1 MFEPVH
7 CGMML
12 NRETEAREPQGQPR
26 GFFICGSGGV
36 TCVKTLLSIDTR
48 DLNRTLKEVGAALG
62 PDKMNIALKHTIQDT
77 GRKVRTLVKSEI
89 RKEYHAKA
97 GRIGKAIG
105 RPQYSLGGT
114 ISCIIPVRDV
124 RGTIATDSGGYT
136 ALKRGPGAKIVKS
149 GNSVLPHAKTDK
161 RIHFYIPS
169 GRLQGHV
176 FVRHNDGIDWT
187 GKRREGTG
195 ETEVWKTKKGKR
207 KRNRKVQ
214 TTGERKRIGTISHGV
229 GIGIPQMP
237 MNRSAD
243 EIQEQVGQYAMERL
257 LHYEEAILKGIVTR

>member
-26 GFFICGSGGV
+26 GFFVCGSGGV

-243 EIQEQVGQYAMERL
+243 EIQEQVGQYAMER
-257 LHYEEAILKGIVTR
+257 RPF

>member
-26 GFFICGSGGV
+26 GFFVCGSGGV

-114 ISCIIPVRDV
+114 I
-124 RGTIATDSGGYT
+124 
-136 ALKRGPGAKIVKS
+136 
-149 GNSVLPHAKTDK
+149 
-161 RIHFYIPS
+161 
-169 GRLQGHV
+169 
-176 FVRHNDGIDWT
+176 
-187 GKRREGTG
+187 
-195 ETEVWKTKKGKR
+195 
-207 KRNRKVQ
+207 
-214 TTGERKRIGTISHGV
+214 
-229 GIGIPQMP
+229 
-237 MNRSAD
+237 
-243 EIQEQVGQYAMERL
+243 
-257 LHYEEAILKGIVTR
+257 

>member
-1 MFEPVH
+1 M
-7 CGMML
+7 
-12 NRETEAREPQGQPR
+12 
-26 GFFICGSGGV
+26 
-36 TCVKTLLSIDTR
+36 
-48 DLNRTLKEVGAALG
+48 
-62 PDKMNIALKHTIQDT
+62 
-77 GRKVRTLVKSEI
+77 
-89 RKEYHAKA
+89 
-97 GRIGKAIG
+97 
-105 RPQYSLGGT
+105 
-114 ISCIIPVRDV
+114 
-124 RGTIATDSGGYT
+124 
-136 ALKRGPGAKIVKS
+136 
-149 GNSVLPHAKTDK
+149 PHAKTDK

-257 LHYEEAILKGIVTR
+257 LHYEEGHFEGNRDEVTVNAEHVYQGAGASGQALATPSLPNQRRT